1 MSTQPEFLILRQS
14 PSYHLICHSIS
25 RSICHYIFVAQLFID
40 FNDNLKVLIFW
51 DVLVIDSILIW
62 EVNSEKSEAFKKQT
76 LECFGLNFIFN
87 CALLFIT
94 SGSKVTFECWL
105 GKANDHCRQVSSK
118 RGARNYLE
126 LNCLSSRRKVFYIH
140 PKHITPTSLLLL
152 LLLDILKGKLF
163 WTLELE
169 NEVGLLNL
177 TTYVASTNKLPPV
190 FINIRLTIR
199 RKFLESIETS
209 VSNKNPMQGIFY
221 PGEDWLES
229 KMCWAS
235 PMHFSY

>member
-1 MSTQPEFLILRQS
+1 MR
-14 PSYHLICHSIS
+14 
-25 RSICHYIFVAQLFID
+25 
-40 FNDNLKVLIFW
+40 
-51 DVLVIDSILIW
+51 
-62 EVNSEKSEAFKKQT
+62 SEAFKKQP
-76 LECFGLNFIFN
+76 LECFGLNFD

-163 WTLELE
+163 WTLELK